1 MDRTRGETLFLY
13 YILMELEHSHGP
25 EGIFDRRFLF
35 CERLA
40 KGFSLDEL
48 ITQCT
53 FCGAYFAVCCQHQTS
68 SGEFP
73 CHDFKLIF
81 IDGACSNNGRADAT
95 AGIGIVM
102 GGSETD
108 QWSILIDD
116 TLDPGAEKTSQR
128 AELLAA
134 LQGLEKL
141 RMQHFET
148 EEERYHNEKRH
159 KLQTLKTRNTRGDTS
174 PVTGPRWIIAS
185 DSEYVVLGMT
195 EWLPK
200 WKTKGMRTS
209 RGKRPVNFDLY
220 LKLDEAVSSVEKE
233 GIDVGF
239 WIIPRK
245 LNKADELAKKA
256 IRVITF

>member
-1 MDRTRGETLFLY
+1 MD
-13 YILMELEHSHGP
+13 LEHDDAS
-25 EGIFDRRFLF
+25 EGIFDRRFLL

-40 KGFSLDEL
+40 RAFSPDEL

-53 FCGAYFAVCCQHQTS
+53 YCGAYFVACCHHES
-68 SGEFP
+68 FKGNLFP
-73 CHDFKLIF
+73 CHNFRLIF
-81 IDGACSNNGRADAT
+81 VDGACSNNGGLDAT
-95 AGIGIVM
+95 AGIGILI
-102 GGSETD
+102 GSGERDT
-108 QWSILIDD
+108 WSIPVDD
-116 TLDPGAEKTSQR
+116 TLDPGTKKTSQR

-148 EEERYHNEKRH
+148 DGEKYRNKKRH
-159 KLQTLKTRNTRGDTS
+159 ELRTFKTHDTRGDS
-174 PVTGPRWIIAS
+174 GSVTRPQWIIAS

-195 EWLPK
+195 KWLPK

-209 RGKRPVNFDLY
+209 KGKRPANLDLY

-239 WIIPRK
+239 WIISRE
-245 LNKADELAKKA
+245 LNKADELAKQA
-256 IRVITF
+256 TQVITF

>member
-1 MDRTRGETLFLY
+1 MD
-13 YILMELEHSHGP
+13 LEHSHGP
-25 EGIFDRRFLF
+25 EGIFDRRFLL

-40 KGFSLDEL
+40 RGFSLDEL
-48 ITQCT
+48 ITECAY
-53 FCGAYFAVCCQHQTS
+53 CDAYFVACCHHQS
-68 SGEFP
+68 FKGKLFP
-73 CHDFKLIF
+73 CHNFRLIF
-81 IDGACSNNGRADAT
+81 VDGACSNNGRVDAT

-102 GGSETD
+102 GNGERYT
-108 QWSILIDD
+108 WSIPIDD
-116 TLDPGAEKTSQR
+116 ILDPGTQKTSQR

-148 EEERYHNEKRH
+148 DAGEYRNEKRH
-159 KLQTLKTRNTRGDTS
+159 ELQTFKTHNTRGDS
-174 PVTGPRWIIAS
+174 GPVTHPQWIIAS

-195 EWLPK
+195 KWLPK

-209 RGKRPVNFDLY
+209 QGKRPANLDLY

-239 WIIPRK
+239 WIIPRE

-256 IRVITF
+256 TRVITF